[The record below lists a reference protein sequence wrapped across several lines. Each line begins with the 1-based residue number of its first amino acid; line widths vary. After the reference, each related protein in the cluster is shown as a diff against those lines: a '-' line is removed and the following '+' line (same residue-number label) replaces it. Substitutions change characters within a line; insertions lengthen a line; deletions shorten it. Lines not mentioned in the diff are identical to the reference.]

1 VSLLRLERKSAC
13 PPLVYKEDEHRPS
26 ASCSGFFLLFGLGR
40 WRWRPPPAAPH
51 GRAGS
56 LPGKWCLSVEQLS
69 GHRCHHRR
77 WQAVGRILDRFEI
90 KPFSQPYSLSELAE
104 ARHRPYE
111 FDVSSYSVQGI
122 ESAQPGRIAAAI
134 RPAGGTAGGLNRPAL
149 TSQPLCSFMRT
160 YRRVALLAQT
170 ATHGAP
176 TDAAGGEHAPTTSDG
191 EVWWS

>member
-1 VSLLRLERKSAC
+1 MSTDRRRLAPASFCCSVWADGAGVRHLLHLMEEPVLYLESGVYRLNNLA
-13 PPLVYKEDEHRPS
+13 VIGATTD
-26 ASCSGFFLLFGLGR
+26 
-40 WRWRPPPAAPH
+40 
-51 GRAGS
+51 AG
-56 LPGKWCLSVEQLS
+56 KLSD
-69 GHRCHHRR
+69 
-77 WQAVGRILDRFEI
+77 AILHRFEI